1 MTKLLHELIELSAK
15 KTPESIALHHK
26 NQQLTYKELA
36 QQIKHIAKCYQSL
49 GLTRYGRVGIYL
61 PKSLETVTAL
71 FACSA
76 AAGVFVPINPV
87 LKAPQVSHIVADCDI
102 QILVTN
108 KARLSPL
115 IENLASLPSLKHIVL
130 VDGKPS
136 DEGQLAQAQVISWD
150 NFYADK
156 AEQLSVPAQTSNDM
170 AAILYTSG
178 STGKPKGV
186 VLSHSN
192 MVIGAHSV
200 AEYLE
205 NSADDVILA
214 VLPLSFDYGLSQLT
228 TSFSVGATCVLLDYL
243 LPRDVLSAIDKY
255 QVTGLAAV
263 PPLYSQLCSLQWP
276 ENSGQSIRY
285 FTNSGGALTQANLT
299 TLREKL
305 PQAKPYL
312 MYGLTEAFRS
322 TYLPPAQ
329 VDQKPGSMGKAIPN
343 AEVVVVRPDGSYCE
357 PEEPGELVHMGPL
370 VSLGYWNAPE
380 KTAARFKPAPGKP
393 EGIMLQEMAVWSGD
407 TVKQDKDGFLY
418 FVARADEMIKSSGY
432 RVSPM
437 EVEEILYQYPSIS
450 EAAVIGAP
458 HPELGQAIVALILAS
473 DTEGTEDQETLTKSV
488 TRHCQKHL
496 ANYMIPKQVIVL
508 DSMPHNANGKI
519 DRAAL
524 NRDYQGIFTD

>member
-1 MTKLLHELIELSAK
+1 MTKLLHELIDLSANK
-15 KTPESIALHHK
+15 APESIALHYK
-26 NQQLTYKELA
+26 NQQLNYQELS
-36 QQIKHIAKCYQSL
+36 QKVQHTAKCYQSL
-49 GLTRYGRVGIYL
+49 GLNRYGRVGIYL
-61 PKSLETVTAL
+61 PKSLETVTCL

-87 LKAPQVSHIVADCDI
+87 LKAPQVSHIIGDCDI
-102 QILVTN
+102 QVLVTN
-108 KARLSPL
+108 KARLAPL
-115 IENLASLPSLKHIVL
+115 TENLPSLPSLEYIVL
-130 VDGKPS
+130 VDGVQS
-136 DEGQLAQAQVISWD
+136 DERQVAQAKIISWHSF
-150 NFYADK
+150 NKNAAK
-156 AEQLSVPAQTSNDM
+156 QLSINTQTSNDM

-192 MVIGAHSV
+192 MITGAHSV

-205 NSADDVILA
+205 NTADDVILA

-228 TSFSVGATCVLLDYL
+228 TSFSVGAACVLFDYL
-243 LPRDVLSAIDKY
+243 LPRDVLNVIDKY
-255 QVTGLAAV
+255 RVTGLAAV

-276 ENSGQSIRY
+276 ENSGKSIRY

-322 TYLPPAQ
+322 TYLPPEE

-343 AEVVVVRPDGSYCE
+343 AEVVVVRPDGNYCA
-357 PEEPGELVHMGPL
+357 PDEPGELVHMGPL

-380 KTAARFKPAPGKP
+380 KTAARFKPAPEKP

-407 TVKQDKDGFLY
+407 TVKQDKDGYLY

-437 EVEEILYQYPSIS
+437 EVEEILYQYPNIS

-458 HPELGQAIVALILAS
+458 HPELGQAIIALVLAT
-473 DTEGTEDQETLTKSV
+473 DGEDAETLTKSI
-488 TRHCQKHL
+488 TKHCQKCL
-496 ANYMIPKQVIVL
+496 ANYMVPKQIIVL

-524 NRDYQGIFTD
+524 NRDYQGLYTN